1 LLFLKIKQQKC
12 GTTEMSLTIH
22 KLSQEKNLHILTG
35 NISARQRIVDTL
47 CGEICKKSPMGLC
60 VDVK

>member
-1 LLFLKIKQQKC
+1 
-12 GTTEMSLTIH
+12 MSLTIQ

-35 NISARQRIVDTL
+35 NIFLQDRELWTL
-47 CGEICKKSPMGLC
+47 CGEICKKSPVGLC